1 MRALAGGASRTTGYW
16 ACGAVA
22 ALAALSGY
30 AVASSPVGFAVAGG
44 LLLALAVAAWLLSTD
59 RHWRFASDALSP
71 GDSTI
76 RLFRVPRGAF
86 LIGLLLI
93 GQLTVRPVHSTTVS
107 DLLFLAA
114 LIAIL
119 GGLLVSDQR
128 QLGFVPV
135 GITTGSALFA
145 IGACMSA
152 FSSDTANASIGVTA
166 RFLYLTMIWV
176 WVATIV
182 LRRVGDV
189 RIGVA
194 LWVVSLSASGAA
206 AIAQFVFG
214 DVIPGTDTAFGR
226 MTGTAQHVNNLGGS
240 AAVALT
246 AAVGL
251 TLMRSAGRPIRLI
264 GAVGTALIT
273 SGLILSGSIGGMVA
287 AVIGVGVAAAVTRR
301 TRAFGAAAVVVA
313 AAAVATT
320 YIEPSES
327 AGTLAGRLD
336 AVSGPSGT
344 LAARVEVFQLAWR
357 HIADSPLIGV
367 GLGFDPR
374 TSASALPDLI
384 HNAFLSAW
392 YQGGLFAFVGLGLI
406 SLTGL
411 HVGLRTAKD
420 ARTTDERLLAGS
432 LLGSFAAYIAFGL
445 GTPALYERYGW
456 VLLALVVALRAI
468 QLRRPPEDGEPGP

>member
-1 MRALAGGASRTTGYW
+1 M
-16 ACGAVA
+16 
-22 ALAALSGY
+22 
-30 AVASSPVGFAVAGG
+30 
-44 LLLALAVAAWLLSTD
+44 
-59 RHWRFASDALSP
+59 
-71 GDSTI
+71 
-76 RLFRVPRGAF
+76 PRGAF

-189 RIGVA
+189 RVGVA

-226 MTGTAQHVNNLGGS
+226 MTGTAQHVNDLGGS

-273 SGLILSGSIGGMVA
+273 SGLILSGSIGRMVA

-320 YIEPSES
+320 YIEPWES
-327 AGTLAGRLD
+327 AGTLAGRLT
-336 AVSGPSGT
+336 PSAAHPGT
-344 LAARVEVFQLAWR
+344 SCGRVEVFQLAWR

-374 TSASALPDLI
+374 TS
-384 HNAFLSAW
+384 
-392 YQGGLFAFVGLGLI
+392 
-406 SLTGL
+406 
-411 HVGLRTAKD
+411 
-420 ARTTDERLLAGS
+420 
-432 LLGSFAAYIAFGL
+432 
-445 GTPALYERYGW
+445 
-456 VLLALVVALRAI
+456 
-468 QLRRPPEDGEPGP
+468 RPRFRI